1 MTKTEAKWVARV
13 REWAESGRT
22 ASEFAEGQDYAAS
35 TLRYWASRL
44 RTKEPGSAAASA
56 LSAELSRDPPR
67 VRLVRVQRTAR
78 KLPEASQTSVPKPVA
93 ETAAPSQIAPSPQGA
108 SSNAALVIALGAARI
123 EVRHGFDARLLSD
136 VVEALRGAQ

>member
-22 ASEFAEGQDYAAS
+22 ASEFAEGQGYAAS

-56 LSAELSRDPPR
+56 VAEELSGYPPR
-67 VRLVRVQRTAR
+67 VRLVRVHRTAR
-78 KLPEASQTSVPKPVA
+78 ETPEASQTTVP
-93 ETAAPSQIAPSPQGA
+93 TPSPQSA
-108 SSNAALVIALGAARI
+108 SSTAALVIALGAARI
-123 EVRHGFDARLLSD
+123 EVRQGFDARLLSD